1 MLPLPSNATATG
13 LYSPP
18 QPLLPLPLPP
28 GHYRRHHHHC
38 SQTHHC
44 PWPKKEATAAPP
56 PVDHQQHQ
64 CENVYKFR
72 QLGLFNLHTVSREFS
87 N

>member
-18 QPLLPLPLPP
+18 PPPPPLPLPP
-28 GHYRRHHHHC
+28 GQYCCHCHHC
-38 SQTHHC
+38 SQGCHR

-56 PVDHQQHQ
+56 PENQQQHQ
-64 CENVYKFR
+64 CENVYKSR
-72 QLGLFNLHTVSREFS
+72 KLGHIILPTVLREFS